1 MIIKNI
7 DYLITNI
14 EQVCTRLYQQK
25 NIEAMDQWL
34 SVFNIFVD
42 TMNELLLH
50 EGDESRKTKY
60 LHIFRDI
67 NNAIEAKDYI
77 LLADVLQY
85 DLLEELKILKA
96 ENIS

>member
-34 SVFNIFVD
+34 SVVNIFVD

-50 EGDESRKTKY
+50 EYDESRKTKY

-67 NNAIEAKDYI
+67 NNAIETKDYI